1 MKSHNVLLCICLKM
15 VIVLF
20 LKDLNIS
27 LQLIRFLL
35 PDFSSSNIT
44 KHHRM
49 RDDAARSSP
58 ILRYKD
64 ENIFRLIH
72 RSGRCCVLHI
82 ETLMRHTLDH
92 YFRTIE
98 VSVLPMDLCYIKLK
112 GIKLYGFS
120 SPHFINFPC

>member
-1 MKSHNVLLCICLKM
+1 MKSHNMLLCICLKM

-27 LQLIRFLL
+27 LQLIRILL
-35 PDFSSSNIT
+35 PVISSSHIT
-44 KHHRM
+44 KYHRM
-49 RDDAARSSP
+49 RDDAGRSSP

-72 RSGRCCVLHI
+72 RSRRCCVLHI
-82 ETLMRHTLDH
+82 ESLLRLTLDH
-92 YFRTIE
+92 YFRRIE
-98 VSVLPMDLCYIKLK
+98 VSVLPMYSCYLKLK
-112 GIKLYGFS
+112 EIKLYGFS